1 VFRRDSNP
9 SSRWKRRETDLK
21 FKNKCYE
28 KENYSTLGKEK
39 GRLTGKDFVSCRRQ
53 DVTFGGLHD
62 LGIMPDEDLA
72 LFSKLDLENFKL
84 AYLLLPASPPG
95 TSGLG
100 RWLDPDQY
108 YLPATGI
115 IRIRQEN

>member
-1 VFRRDSNP
+1 
-9 SSRWKRRETDLK
+9 
-21 FKNKCYE
+21 
-28 KENYSTLGKEK
+28 
-39 GRLTGKDFVSCRRQ
+39 
-53 DVTFGGLHD
+53 
-62 LGIMPDEDLA
+62 
-72 LFSKLDLENFKL
+72 LENFKFACL
-84 AYLLLPASPPG
+84 FLPASPPG